1 MPNLNDV
8 YIHRRADTGAAFYV
22 GIGKAGR
29 AASKSGR
36 TAHWRN
42 IVAKH
47 GLEIQYVSRAVDRD
61 LAVEMEQFLISWIG
75 RQLDGSGPLV
85 NITDGGEGCPGRD
98 KGKKLSAEHRAKLA
112 KAKLGT
118 KQSAETVA
126 KRVAKSRGQKRT
138 EDQRQKLK
146 SIAATRSREHIEKIA
161 ASLRGNCYPEMSKAA
176 RLLNGKPLTCSNGM
190 KFGCIAEAVAWLRLN
205 GWPSAGV
212 ANVSSCCHGKRPTA
226 YGHSWKFDS
235 I

>member
-47 GLEIQYVSRAVDRD
+47 GLQIQYVSRAVDRD

-112 KAKLGT
+112 KAKLGI

-126 KRVAKSRGQKRT
+126 KRVAKARGQKRT
-138 EDQRQKLK
+138 EDQRQRFKDM
-146 SIAATRSREHIEKIA
+146 AAARGKEHIAKIA
-161 ASLRGNCYPEMSKAA
+161 ASLRGNHYPEMSKAA
-176 RLLNGKPLTCSNGM
+176 RLLNGRPVTCDNGM
-190 KFGCIAEAVAWLRLN
+190 MFDSIAAALDWLHQN
-205 GWPSAGV
+205 GWPSASA
-212 ANVSSCCHGKRPTA
+212 ANVSACCAGKRRKA
-226 YGHSWKFDS
+226 YGHQWKFS